1 MWASSAVNES
11 YSANCV
17 RTSSPSF
24 WSPPLDIDIDHFIQV
39 DFLRMTKVT
48 KIALLSVP
56 NQARVTEAL
65 IETSF
70 DRVNW
75 KDISASL
82 SEEKTPSDRLNG
94 RQKMEG
100 EGGVNPSNTLNVKY
114 SEDGVFLFRTD
125 VKTRHIRITAKNYE
139 LIQEKKQHKSNKSSS
154 STASTSSSFKINPPD
169 SSDVG
174 RELIGLKLE
183 LFGCYLEKDRSS
195 NENRKDDLP
204 GRCSHV
210 RGENSFSSL
219 ASSPSSFASSFA
231 SSTPSS
237 LFSWNSSSVLFPA
250 KHLSVNSHLN
260 LIFVC
265 EVSQDV
271 R

>member
-11 YSANCV
+11 YSGSCV

-65 IETSF
+65 IESSF
-70 DRVNW
+70 DGINW
-75 KDISASL
+75 KEISS
-82 SEEKTPSDRLNG
+82 SSSDKTVSSDRLNG

-114 SEDGVFLFRTD
+114 SENGIFLFKTD

-154 STASTSSSFKINPPD
+154 STTSTSSKINPPG
-169 SSDVG
+169 SSDVE

-183 LFGCYLEKDRSS
+183 LFGCYLEKDRSRDD
-195 NENRKDDLP
+195 NRKEDLP
-204 GRCSHV
+204 GRCSSI
-210 RGENSFSSL
+210 REGNSFSSL
-219 ASSPSSFASSFA
+219 ASSSSPF
-231 SSTPSS
+231 
-237 LFSWNSSSVLFPA
+237 FSWSSNSVLFPA